1 MNLRGNFMLHLRAH
15 LRFHFWKSVK
25 MHNEV
30 KKKIH
35 FMLQL
40 MIHLTV
46 QSRGSSDVTFDG
58 APKDVLNDLHKDVQE
73 GACEVSPKGAFGVE
87 LEFHLWLHFLMQ

>member
-1 MNLRGNFMLHLRAH
+1 MLHVRAH
-15 LRFHFWKSVK
+15 LRFHFLESLK

-35 FMLQL
+35 FILQL

-46 QSRGSSDVTFDG
+46 HSRGSPDVTFDG
-58 APKDVLNDLHKDVQE
+58 APKDVLSDFHKDVQE
-73 GACEVSPKGAFGVE
+73 CAC
-87 LEFHLWLHFLMQ
+87 